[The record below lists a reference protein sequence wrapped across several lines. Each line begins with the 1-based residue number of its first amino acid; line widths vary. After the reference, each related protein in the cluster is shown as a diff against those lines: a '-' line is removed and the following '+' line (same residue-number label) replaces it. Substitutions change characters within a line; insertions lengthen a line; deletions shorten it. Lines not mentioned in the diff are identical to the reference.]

1 MDRAWAPPA
10 LLPASASSPTSVRNS
25 WNQSAS
31 SPEQSFTVLWNSGWH
46 SPTPT
51 FWRCCCSGE
60 ALTVEALVVAVV
72 CTTEGPSSEP
82 NGSVPASSSLSS
94 PSESSPPF
102 MPSLFSAAVFDEDEE
117 KGLLE
122 VLLLL
127 INDDFLS
134 SADLINR

>member
-1 MDRAWAPPA
+1 
-10 LLPASASSPTSVRNS
+10 
-25 WNQSAS
+25 
-31 SPEQSFTVLWNSGWH
+31 
-46 SPTPT
+46 
-51 FWRCCCSGE
+51 
-60 ALTVEALVVAVV
+60 
-72 CTTEGPSSEP
+72 
-82 NGSVPASSSLSS
+82 
-94 PSESSPPF
+94 